1 MAERCKSP
9 PEVYQSLIE
18 IGVNKVNL
26 PVVKLLLLGIMA
38 GIFIGIGSALFTVV
52 TQGIMKGTD
61 VGYATLVGG
70 IVFSVGLMLVVFAGS
85 ELFTGNNLIFIS
97 TLSKKTTIKG
107 LLRNWT
113 IVYIGN
119 FIGALILVFLN
130 FVSSQFAFITAEKNV

>member
-26 PVVKLLLLGIMA
+26 PVIKLLLLGVMA

-52 TQGIMKGTD
+52 TQGIMKGVD

-97 TLSKKTTIKG
+97 TLAKKTTIKG
-107 LLRNWT
+107 LLRNWFF
-113 IVYIGN
+113 VYIGN
-119 FIGALILVFLN
+119 FIGALILVFLMY
-130 FVSSQFAFITAEKNV
+130 VRKLVL

>member
-52 TQGIMKGTD
+52 TQGIMNGAD

-97 TLSKKTTIKG
+97 TLAKKTTIKG
-107 LLRNWT
+107 LLRNWVF
-113 IVYIGN
+113 VYIGN
-119 FIGALILVFLN
+119 FIGSLILVFLMYH
-130 FVSSQFAFITAEKNV
+130 SGLLSL